1 MLDSFKFLK
10 NFKDNLSLVLCIFL
24 SFLLM
29 SQSGKESF
37 NNFRLKSLD
46 FFSFLYSPFNWID
59 NQSFLIKKLEV
70 LSQENLKLNLELNL
84 LKNQDSENARL
95 REFVQLKEKVLINF
109 IGADILSR
117 GLSSNLTS
125 VLVDRGSIDGVK
137 VNFPVM
143 SSKGIIGKVISVDTD
158 VSEVQLISDVNFRM
172 SVKILPNEAEGI
184 LRWTNDDFCEVF
196 EVKRTSEVKIQDI
209 VVSSN
214 LSQFFPEN
222 LPVGEVIGIYDS
234 TDKSS
239 KVLKIKLFSDLSR
252 INQVFIGLQNK

>member
-1 MLDSFKFLK
+1 MLNSFKFLK
-10 NFKDNLSLVLCIFL
+10 NYKDNLTLVICILL
-24 SFLLM
+24 SFLLI
-29 SQSGKESF
+29 SQSNKESF

-95 REFVQLKEKVLINF
+95 RDFVQLKEKVSIDF

-117 GLSSNLTS
+117 GFSSNLSS

-143 SSKGIIGKVISVDTD
+143 SSKGIIGKVISVSDN

-172 SVKILPNEAEGI
+172 SVKILPDEVEGI
-184 LRWTNDDFCEVF
+184 LRWVNDDYCEVF

-209 VVSSN
+209 VLSSN
-214 LSQFFPEN
+214 LSPFFPED
-222 LPVGEVIGIYDS
+222 LPVGQVIGIYDS
-234 TDKSS
+234 TDKTS
-239 KVLKIKLFSDLSR
+239 KILRIKLFSDLTR
-252 INQVFIGLQNK
+252 INQVFIGLKNK